1 MFYKRCIDSLLFI
14 KIHCIINN
22 LSGFGIIKT
31 YFYKKKLMSIL
42 VIGGTGTLG
51 RQIVKQ
57 AIDEGYQVKCL
68 VRDFRR
74 SAFLKDWGAELIYG
88 DLSKPSTLPLA
99 LKGVKVIIDS
109 ATIRSTSNYTSE
121 TIDWRGKKALV
132 EAAKLV
138 NLKKFISFSVLN
150 ATKNPDIPLL
160 DLKIKMEQE
169 LEKSGINYTIFQCS
183 GFFQGLISQYAL
195 PVLENETIWLPGD
208 SAPVAYLDTQDAA
221 KAVIHTL
228 KTSDYDSKK
237 VSLIGEKFWTPK
249 EIIQLCE
256 RLSGKTA
263 KISYIPV
270 FAFSILRRFFRFFEF
285 TWNISDRLQFGEIT
299 NDSTSSVKPAN
310 ELSWPIT
317 RLGLEGYL
325 QEYFGK
331 ILKKLRET
339 NYQQSQKSDEISFL

>member
-1 MFYKRCIDSLLFI
+1 
-14 KIHCIINN
+14 
-22 LSGFGIIKT
+22 
-31 YFYKKKLMSIL
+31 MSIL

-51 RQIVKQ
+51 RQVVKQ
-57 AIDEGYQVKCL
+57 ALDEGYQVKCL

-74 SAFLKDWGAELIYG
+74 SAFLKDWGAELVYG
-88 DLSKPSTLPLA
+88 DLSIPSTIPLA
-99 LKGVKVIIDS
+99 LKGVNIVIDS

-121 TIDWRGKKALV
+121 TIDWRGKLSLL

-138 NLKKFISFSVLN
+138 GIQRFIYFSVLN
-150 ATKNPDIPLL
+150 ASKNPSIPLL
-160 DLKIKMEQE
+160 DLKIRVEKE
-169 LEKSGINYTIFQCS
+169 LEKSGLNYTIFQCS

-195 PVLENETIWLPGD
+195 PVLESETIWLPGD

-221 KAVIHTL
+221 KAVIQSL
-228 KTSDYDSKK
+228 NSSEYDNKK

-263 KISYIPV
+263 KISYIPIL
-270 FAFSILRRFFRFFEF
+270 AFSLLRRFFRFFEF
-285 TWNISDRLQFGEIT
+285 TWNIADRLQFGEIA
-299 NDSTSSVKPAN
+299 NDSSLSSKPSN
-310 ELSWPIT
+310 EISWPIK
-317 RLGLEGYL
+317 RLGLESYL

>member
-1 MFYKRCIDSLLFI
+1 
-14 KIHCIINN
+14 
-22 LSGFGIIKT
+22 
-31 YFYKKKLMSIL
+31 MSIL

-51 RQIVKQ
+51 RQIVRQ
-57 AIDEGYQVKCL
+57 ALDEGYQVKCL

-88 DLSKPSTLPLA
+88 DLSIPSTLPQA

-121 TIDWRGKKALV
+121 TIDWRSKLALL
-132 EAAKLV
+132 EAAKLTGI
-138 NLKKFISFSVLN
+138 KKFIYFSLLN
-150 ATKNPDIPLL
+150 ASKNPSIPLM
-160 DLKIKMEQE
+160 DLKLRIENE
-169 LEKSGINYTIFQCS
+169 LEKSDLNYTIFQCS

-221 KAVIHTL
+221 KAVISTL
-228 KTSDYDSKK
+228 NNSSYDKKK

-263 KISYIPV
+263 NISYIPV
-270 FAFSILRRFFRFFEF
+270 VAFSLLRNFFRLFEF
-285 TWNISDRLQFGEIT
+285 TWNIADRLQFGEIP
-299 NDSTSSVKPAN
+299 NDSNSGIKPSN
-310 ELSWPIT
+310 EISWPVN
-317 RLGLEGYL
+317 RLGLETYL

>member
-1 MFYKRCIDSLLFI
+1 
-14 KIHCIINN
+14 
-22 LSGFGIIKT
+22 
-31 YFYKKKLMSIL
+31 MSIL
-42 VIGGTGTLG
+42 IVGGTGTLG

-57 AIDEGYQVKCL
+57 ALDEGYQVKCL

-74 SAFLKDWGAELIYG
+74 SAFLKDWGAELVYG
-88 DLSKPSTLPLA
+88 DLSIPSTLPLA
-99 LKGVKVIIDS
+99 LKGIKIIIDA
-109 ATIRSTSNYTSE
+109 ATIRSTSSYTSE
-121 TIDWRGKKALV
+121 VVDWRGKLALV
-132 EAAKLV
+132 EASKLV
-138 NLKKFISFSVLN
+138 GIKKFVSFSILN
-150 ATKNPDIPLL
+150 ASKNQSIPLL
-160 DLKIKMEQE
+160 DLKVKIEKE
-169 LEKSGINYTIFQCS
+169 LEKSGLNYTIFQCS

-221 KAVIHTL
+221 KAVIQTL
-228 KTSDYDSKK
+228 NNVDYDSKK

-263 KISYIPV
+263 NISYIPV
-270 FAFSILRRFFRFFEF
+270 FAFGILSRFFRLFEF
-285 TWNISDRLQFGEIT
+285 TWNIADRLQFGEIS
-299 NDSTSSVKPAN
+299 NDASLSIKPSN
-310 ELSWPIT
+310 EITWPVNRLS
-317 RLGLEGYL
+317 LESYL

>member
-1 MFYKRCIDSLLFI
+1 
-14 KIHCIINN
+14 
-22 LSGFGIIKT
+22 
-31 YFYKKKLMSIL
+31 MSIL

-57 AIDEGYQVKCL
+57 ALNEGYQVKCL

-88 DLSKPSTLPLA
+88 DLSIPSTIPLA
-99 LKGVKVIIDS
+99 LKGVTIVIDS

-121 TIDWRGKKALV
+121 TIDWRGKLALL
-132 EAAKLV
+132 EAPKLIGI
-138 NLKKFISFSVLN
+138 KKFIYFSLLN
-150 ATKNPDIPLL
+150 ASKNPSIPLM
-160 DLKIKMEQE
+160 DLKLRIENE
-169 LEKSGINYTIFQCS
+169 LEKSGLNYTIFQCS

-195 PVLENETIWLPGD
+195 PVLESETIWLPGD
-208 SAPVAYLDTQDAA
+208 SSPVAYLDTQDAA

-228 KTSDYDSKK
+228 NEASYDNAK

-263 KISYIPV
+263 KISYIPIL
-270 FAFSILRRFFRFFEF
+270 AFSLLRNFFRFFEF
-285 TWNISDRLQFGEIT
+285 TWNIADRLQFGEIS
-299 NDSTSSVKPAN
+299 NDSSLSIKPTN
-310 ELSWPIT
+310 EISWPIN